1 MFNNFFQKIESRPVL
16 TFCLL
21 LIFHALLA
29 IILFVV
35 ANSEYL
41 SNLHN
46 GQGFWNFSKDST
58 LYHLE
63 ASNASIFLRNSQW
76 LDWWSAYGGHQ
87 HVKLISLVYW
97 TTGHET
103 PISFEI
109 INGLVWSS
117 SIILLYKSSKLIFNN
132 SIVSA
137 ISVLFFFQPSILMSS
152 AQLLRDPFFILGICF
167 MFYGWA
173 ILKKNKNNSGIIF
186 ILIGSVLFIS
196 MRQYLSVALFSVF
209 FFYSIKLI
217 LNKEIPIPAISLL
230 IVPLFI
236 FMQLASQDN
245 HLASFFQKVDI
256 QNSSNKGENIPE
268 PLLIQNSSNKGENIP
283 EPLLIQNSSN
293 KGENIPEPLLIQN
306 SSNKGENI
314 PEPLLI
320 QNSSNKGENIPEP
333 KSVIFWQPV
342 TNTLN
347 FLTYQLASMRDG
359 FLIVNNSAGSKI
371 DSDKP
376 YNGFVDAISYF
387 PRVVQVAFLS
397 PFPSHWIETGKETGR
412 IGRMLSGLE
421 MLSWYFIILGF
432 FYIVF
437 TKPLVIEPLLPIIML
452 SVFIVIL
459 LGYVVPNIGAI
470 YRMRQGYMI
479 PFYMVGVYGIYSFI
493 ELINKKT

>member
-21 LIFHALLA
+21 LIFHALVA

-46 GQGFWNFSKDST
+46 GQGFWNFSRDST
-58 LYHLE
+58 LYHQE
-63 ASNASIFLRNSQW
+63 AINASTFLRNSQW
-76 LDWWSAYGGHQ
+76 FDWWSAYELHQ
-87 HVKLISLVYW
+87 HVKWIALVYW
-97 TTGHET
+97 ATGYEA
-103 PISFEI
+103 PILFEI

-132 SIVSA
+132 LIVSA
-137 ISVLFFFQPSILMSS
+137 ISVLFFFQPSILISS
-152 AQLLRDPFFILGICF
+152 TQLLRDPFFILGICF
-167 MFYGWA
+167 ICYGWA
-173 ILKKNKNNSGIIF
+173 ILKKNKNNLGIVL
-186 ILIGSVLFIS
+186 ILIGSVLFFS
-196 MRQYLSVALFSVF
+196 MRSYLSIVLFTVF

-217 LNKEIPIPAISLL
+217 LDKEISIFTISLL

-236 FMQLASQDN
+236 FMQLGSEN
-245 HLASFFQKVDI
+245 RYLGTFSSFEADI
-256 QNSSNKGENIPE
+256 QNNSNKGENILD
-268 PLLIQNSSNKGENIP
+268 PLLIQNGNI
-283 EPLLIQNSSN
+283 
-293 KGENIPEPLLIQN
+293 
-306 SSNKGENI
+306 
-314 PEPLLI
+314 
-320 QNSSNKGENIPEP
+320 
-333 KSVIFWQPV
+333 KSAVFWQTV
-342 TNTLN
+342 TSIPNL
-347 FLTYQLASMRDG
+347 LTDKFSEMRYG
-359 FLIVNNSAGSKI
+359 FIDVNKSAGSKI

-376 YNGFVDAISYF
+376 YNSFVDAISYF

-432 FYIVF
+432 LYIVF
-437 TKPLVIEPLLPIIML
+437 TKPLVIEPLLPIITL
-452 SVFIVIL
+452 SVFVIIL

-470 YRMRQGYMI
+470 YRMRQGFMI

>member
-1 MFNNFFQKIESRPVL
+1 MKVLMFNNFFQKIESRPVL

-268 PLLIQNSSNKGENIP
+268 P
-283 EPLLIQNSSN
+283 
-293 KGENIPEPLLIQN
+293 
-306 SSNKGENI
+306 
-314 PEPLLI
+314 
-320 QNSSNKGENIPEP
+320 

-376 YNGFVDAISYF
+376 YNGFVDAILYF
-387 PRVVQVAFLS
+387 PRAVQVAFLS
-397 PFPSHWIETGKETGR
+397 PFPSHWIENGKETGR

-432 FYIVF
+432 LYIVF
-437 TKPLVIEPLLPIIML
+437 TRPLVIEPLLPIITL
-452 SVFIVIL
+452 SVFVIIL

-470 YRMRQGYMI
+470 YRMRQGFMI

>member
-1 MFNNFFQKIESRPVL
+1 MKVLMFNNFFQKIESRPVL

-46 GQGFWNFSKDST
+46 GQGFWNFSRDST

-76 LDWWSAYGGHQ
+76 FDWWSAYGNHQ

-97 TTGHET
+97 ATGYEA

-117 SIILLYKSSKLIFNN
+117 SIILIYKSSKLIFNN

-268 PLLIQNSSNKGENIP
+268 P
-283 EPLLIQNSSN
+283 
-293 KGENIPEPLLIQN
+293 
-306 SSNKGENI
+306 
-314 PEPLLI
+314 
-320 QNSSNKGENIPEP
+320 

-376 YNGFVDAISYF
+376 YNGFVDAILYF
-387 PRVVQVAFLS
+387 PRAVQVAFLS
-397 PFPSHWIETGKETGR
+397 PFPSHWIENGKETGR

-432 FYIVF
+432 LYIVF
-437 TKPLVIEPLLPIIML
+437 TRPLVIEPLLPIITL
-452 SVFIVIL
+452 SVFVIIL

-470 YRMRQGYMI
+470 YRMRQGFMI

>member
-1 MFNNFFQKIESRPVL
+1 MKVLMFNNFFQKIESRPVL

-21 LIFHALLA
+21 LIFHALVA

-268 PLLIQNSSNKGENIP
+268 P
-283 EPLLIQNSSN
+283 
-293 KGENIPEPLLIQN
+293 
-306 SSNKGENI
+306 
-314 PEPLLI
+314 
-320 QNSSNKGENIPEP
+320 

-376 YNGFVDAISYF
+376 YNGFVDAILYF
-387 PRVVQVAFLS
+387 PRAVQVAFLS
-397 PFPSHWIETGKETGR
+397 PFPSHWIENGKETGR

-432 FYIVF
+432 LYIVF
-437 TKPLVIEPLLPIIML
+437 TRPLVIEPLLPIITL
-452 SVFIVIL
+452 SVFVIIL

-470 YRMRQGYMI
+470 YRMRQGFMI

>member
-1 MFNNFFQKIESRPVL
+1 MKVLMFNNFFQKIESRPVL

-268 PLLIQNSSNKGENIP
+268 P
-283 EPLLIQNSSN
+283 
-293 KGENIPEPLLIQN
+293 
-306 SSNKGENI
+306 
-314 PEPLLI
+314 
-320 QNSSNKGENIPEP
+320 

-376 YNGFVDAISYF
+376 YNGFVDAILYF
-387 PRVVQVAFLS
+387 PRAVQVAFLS
-397 PFPSHWIETGKETGR
+397 PFSSHWIENGKETGR

-432 FYIVF
+432 LYIVF
-437 TKPLVIEPLLPIIML
+437 TRPLVIEPLLPIITL
-452 SVFIVIL
+452 SVFVIIL

-470 YRMRQGYMI
+470 YRMRQGFMI

>member
-1 MFNNFFQKIESRPVL
+1 MKVLMFNNFFQKIESRPVL

-21 LIFHALLA
+21 LIFHALVA

-209 FFYSIKLI
+209 FFYSIKLSAKI
-217 LNKEIPIPAISLL
+217 LRGGLVKRI
-230 IVPLFI
+230 
-236 FMQLASQDN
+236 
-245 HLASFFQKVDI
+245 K
-256 QNSSNKGENIPE
+256 SNFENE
-268 PLLIQNSSNKGENIP
+268 
-283 EPLLIQNSSN
+283 
-293 KGENIPEPLLIQN
+293 
-306 SSNKGENI
+306 
-314 PEPLLI
+314 
-320 QNSSNKGENIPEP
+320 
-333 KSVIFWQPV
+333 
-342 TNTLN
+342 
-347 FLTYQLASMRDG
+347 
-359 FLIVNNSAGSKI
+359 
-371 DSDKP
+371 
-376 YNGFVDAISYF
+376 
-387 PRVVQVAFLS
+387 
-397 PFPSHWIETGKETGR
+397 
-412 IGRMLSGLE
+412 
-421 MLSWYFIILGF
+421 
-432 FYIVF
+432 
-437 TKPLVIEPLLPIIML
+437 
-452 SVFIVIL
+452 
-459 LGYVVPNIGAI
+459 
-470 YRMRQGYMI
+470 
-479 PFYMVGVYGIYSFI
+479 
-493 ELINKKT
+493 

>member
-21 LIFHALLA
+21 LIFHALVA

-46 GQGFWNFSKDST
+46 GQGFWNFSRDSI
-58 LYHLE
+58 LYHQE
-63 ASNASIFLRNSQW
+63 AINASTFLRNSQW
-76 LDWWSAYGGHQ
+76 LDWWSSYRLHQ
-87 HVKLISLVYW
+87 HVKWIALVYW
-97 TTGHET
+97 ATGHEAL
-103 PISFEI
+103 ISFEI

-117 SIILLYKSSKLIFNN
+117 SIVLLYKSSKLIFNN

-137 ISVLFFFQPSILMSS
+137 ISVLFFFQPSILISS
-152 AQLLRDPFFILGICF
+152 TQLLRDPFFILGICF
-167 MFYGWA
+167 ICYGWA
-173 ILKKNKNNSGIIF
+173 ILKKNKNNLGIVL
-186 ILIGSVLFIS
+186 ILIGSVFFIS
-196 MRQYLSVALFSVF
+196 MRPYFSFVLFAVF

-217 LNKEIPIPAISLL
+217 LNKEISISTISLL

-236 FMQLASQDN
+236 FM
-245 HLASFFQKVDI
+245 HLGMSDGYLVTFFQKSDI
-256 QNSSNKGENIPE
+256 QNNSNKGENILD
-268 PLLIQNSSNKGENIP
+268 PLLIQNNSNKGENILD
-283 EPLLIQNSSN
+283 PLLIQIGNIKSS
-293 KGENIPEPLLIQN
+293 
-306 SSNKGENI
+306 
-314 PEPLLI
+314 
-320 QNSSNKGENIPEP
+320 
-333 KSVIFWQPV
+333 VFWQAV
-342 TNTLN
+342 TSMPNE
-347 FLTYQLASMRDG
+347 LTTRVSAVLHG
-359 FLIVNNSAGSKI
+359 FINVNKSAGSKI

-376 YNGFVDAISYF
+376 YNSFVDAILYF

-432 FYIVF
+432 LYIVF
-437 TKPLVIEPLLPIIML
+437 TKPLVIEPLLPIITL
-452 SVFIVIL
+452 SVFVIIL

-470 YRMRQGYMI
+470 YRMRQGFMI

>member
-1 MFNNFFQKIESRPVL
+1 MKVLMFNNFFQKIESRPVL

-21 LIFHALLA
+21 LIFHALVA

-46 GQGFWNFSKDST
+46 GQGFWNFSRDSI
-58 LYHLE
+58 LYHQE
-63 ASNASIFLRNSQW
+63 AINASTFLRNSQW
-76 LDWWSAYGGHQ
+76 FDWWSSYGRHQ
-87 HVKLISLVYW
+87 HVKWIALVYW
-97 TTGHET
+97 ATGHEAL
-103 PISFEI
+103 ISFEI

-137 ISVLFFFQPSILMSS
+137 ISVLFFFQPSILISS
-152 AQLLRDPFFILGICF
+152 TQLLRDPFVILGICF
-167 MFYGWA
+167 MCYGWA
-173 ILKKNKNNSGIIF
+173 ILKNKNNLGIVLF
-186 ILIGSVLFIS
+186 LIGSVLFIS
-196 MRQYLSVALFSVF
+196 MRPYLSVVLFAVF
-209 FFYSIKLI
+209 FYYSIKLI
-217 LNKEIPIPAISLL
+217 LNKEISIFTISLL

-236 FMQLASQDN
+236 FMQLGSEN
-245 HLASFFQKVDI
+245 KYLTSFFQNFEI
-256 QNSSNKGENIPE
+256 QNNSNKGENILD
-268 PLLIQNSSNKGENIP
+268 PLLIQNGNI
-283 EPLLIQNSSN
+283 
-293 KGENIPEPLLIQN
+293 
-306 SSNKGENI
+306 
-314 PEPLLI
+314 
-320 QNSSNKGENIPEP
+320 
-333 KSVIFWQPV
+333 KSAVFWQTV
-342 TNTLN
+342 TSIPNL
-347 FLTYQLASMRDG
+347 LTDKLSAMRYG
-359 FLIVNNSAGSKI
+359 FRIVNKSAGSKI

-376 YNGFVDAISYF
+376 YNSFVDAILYF

-421 MLSWYFIILGF
+421 MLSWFFIILGF
-432 FYIVF
+432 LYIVF

-452 SVFIVIL
+452 SVFVIIL

-470 YRMRQGYMI
+470 YRMRQGFMI

>member
-1 MFNNFFQKIESRPVL
+1 MKVLMLNNFFQKIESRPVL

-21 LIFHALLA
+21 LIFHALVA

-293 KGENIPEPLLIQN
+293 KGENIPEP
-306 SSNKGENI
+306 
-314 PEPLLI
+314 
-320 QNSSNKGENIPEP
+320 

-376 YNGFVDAISYF
+376 YNGFVDAILYF
-387 PRVVQVAFLS
+387 PRAVQVAFLS
-397 PFPSHWIETGKETGR
+397 PFPSHWIENGKETGR

-432 FYIVF
+432 LYIVF
-437 TKPLVIEPLLPIIML
+437 TRPLVIEPLLPIITL
-452 SVFIVIL
+452 SVFVIIL

-470 YRMRQGYMI
+470 YRMRQGFMI